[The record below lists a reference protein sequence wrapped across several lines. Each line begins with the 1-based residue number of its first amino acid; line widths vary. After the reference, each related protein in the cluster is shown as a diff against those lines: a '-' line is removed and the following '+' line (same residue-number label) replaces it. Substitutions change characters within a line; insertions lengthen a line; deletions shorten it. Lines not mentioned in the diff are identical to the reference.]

1 MKNEG
6 DENMLSLQIEIFLL
20 MLMGYV
26 LAKKGY
32 FSKQTRTQLTN
43 IVLMVILPCAIV
55 KSFQVDIQ

>member
-1 MKNEG
+1 M
-6 DENMLSLQIEIFLL
+6 MLSLQIEIFLL

-55 KSFQVDIQ
+55 KSFQVDIE